1 MGLNILENPQTYGP
15 KGFFLG
21 VWIVTTVMGV
31 GGIALA
37 IASQA
42 TWWFW
47 VVILLLG
54 LRQLWVTR
62 WVQVDRE
69 GIRTRNVFGRGRSLT
84 WEGLTDVDERTFPI
98 RKEKFFSIITLQ
110 GISDVRRGK
119 EDKIKVD
126 SDINGFDILRQII
139 LTMAP
144 ATELVQLD
152 PDITTS

>member
-1 MGLNILENPQTYGP
+1 MALNILDSPQTYAP

-21 VWIVTTVMGV
+21 VWVVTTVMGLA
-31 GGIALA
+31 GLALA
-37 IASQA
+37 IVSGAA
-42 TWWFW
+42 WWFW
-47 VVILLLG
+47 TVILLLG

-98 RKEKFFSIITLQ
+98 RKEKFFSVITLR
-110 GISDVRRGK
+110 GTSDVRTGK
-119 EDKIKVD
+119 DDTIKVD

-144 ATELVQLD
+144 AD
-152 PDITTS
+152 